1 MVLIQSR
8 YPLSKDGA
16 RLVIQKIF
24 TSHWKRFTSDLETV
38 ISVLCNPVLQT
49 FQGPRNVALPAAG
62 IAEAVGEL
70 FKPRSF
76 VHVFMQI

>member
-1 MVLIQSR
+1 MVLMESR

-24 TSHWKRFTSDLETV
+24 TSHWKRFTSDLETD
-38 ISVLCNPVLQT
+38 SVLCNPVLQT
-49 FQGPRNVALPAAG
+49 FQGSRNVTLPAAG

-70 FKPRSF
+70 FMPRIF